1 MRVVYARW
9 RLALVLFVSACSS
22 TPVHPSVLDVS
33 GAWLGEVTLNDF
45 DDGECLAQTFH
56 DIAGLP
62 SQFQANLTQTGGRVT
77 AAMDIDHIGALCT
90 FEGTLNADQL
100 TLTASSCTGTKTLA
114 VPCANGELRGLIPG
128 TENLR
133 ATVSVNR
140 IDGSAV
146 ESDNVVL
153 SGTDSSVGHFIGRS
167 SFVLIRP

>member
-9 RLALVLFVSACSS
+9 SLALALFVPGCSA

-33 GAWLGEVTLNDF
+33 GAWVGEVTLNDF

-62 SQFQANLTQTGGRVT
+62 GQFHANLTQTGERVT
-77 AAMDIDHIGALCT
+77 AAMDIDHTGALCT

-100 TLTASSCTGTKTLA
+100 TLTGSSCTGTKTVALA
-114 VPCANGELRGLIPG
+114 CANGALRGLLPRTESLRG
-128 TENLR
+128 T
-133 ATVSVNR
+133 VGVNR

-146 ESDNVVL
+146 ENDNVVL
-153 SGTDSSVGHFIGRS
+153 SGTENSVGRFTGRS
-167 SFVLIRP
+167 SFVLMRP